1 MEKKMYLSSGEV
13 LLPATTP
20 FQSIS
25 LFKKKREEIILHALT
40 TRMKAKSK
48 TKGTM
53 ASMVYHALTK
63 CRTKI
68 LGFD

>member
-1 MEKKMYLSSGEV
+1 MKKRCTFPLERFYCPPLLHFRAYLY
-13 LLPATTP
+13 
-20 FQSIS
+20 F
-25 LFKKKREEIILHALT
+25 KKREEIILHGLT
-40 TRMKAKSK
+40 TRIKAKSK